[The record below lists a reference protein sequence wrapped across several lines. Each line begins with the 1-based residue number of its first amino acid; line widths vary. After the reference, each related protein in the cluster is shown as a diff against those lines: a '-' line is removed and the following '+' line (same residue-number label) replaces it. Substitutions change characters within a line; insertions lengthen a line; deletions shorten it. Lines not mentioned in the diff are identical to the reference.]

1 MSTTSETGKNVTPNE
16 DLYLAEWKAYPMK
29 APFVAKVVVDMCTGG
44 GEPLNRASAILEQLT
59 GQAPV
64 QSRARQTVRDFGIR
78 RKEPIA
84 VRVTL
89 RDEKAHKF
97 LARALEA
104 KENVLLIKN
113 WDDDGNFAFGITEHI
128 DIPDVKYDPQLGI
141 QGMNITVCIERP
153 GFRVKRRRRRR
164 TKVPYRHRL
173 TPEESMVFIKNTFG
187 VEILE
192 KVRERTYLF

>member
-1 MSTTSETGKNVTPNE
+1 MSIENE
-16 DLYLAEWKAYPMK
+16 AVFLEDWKAYPMRE
-29 APFVAKVVVDMCTGG
+29 PHIAKVVVDVCTGG
-44 GEPLNRASAILEQLT
+44 GEPLTRAATILEDLT
-59 GQAPV
+59 GQTPT
-64 QSRARQTVRDFGIR
+64 QSKARQTIRDFGIR

-89 RDEKAHKF
+89 RHKKAEEF
-97 LARALEA
+97 LARALKA
-104 KENVLLIKN
+104 KDSVLLIKN
-113 WDDDGNFAFGITEHI
+113 WDLDGNFAFGIAEHI

-153 GFRVKRRRRRR
+153 GFRVKRRRRGR

-173 TPEESMVFIKNTFG
+173 TPEESMVFVKNKFQ

-192 KVRERTYLF
+192 KERERTYLF

>member
-1 MSTTSETGKNVTPNE
+1 MSVTPNE
-16 DLYLAEWKAYPMK
+16 ELFLADWETHPMK
-29 APFVAKVVVDMCTGG
+29 QPYIAKVVIDMCTGG
-44 GEPLNRASAILEQLT
+44 GEPLNRGSTILEQLT
-59 GQAPV
+59 GQLPV

-89 RDEKAHKF
+89 RNDSAKGF
-97 LARALEA
+97 LARALQA
-104 KENVLLIKN
+104 KENVLLIRN
-113 WDDDGNFAFGITEHI
+113 WDEDGNFAFGINEHI
-128 DIPDVKYDPQLGI
+128 DVPDVKYDPQLGI

-173 TPEESMVFIKNTFG
+173 TPEESMVFIKNNFG

-192 KVRERTYLF
+192 KERERTYLF

>member
-1 MSTTSETGKNVTPNE
+1 MSIENE
-16 DLYLAEWKAYPMK
+16 QINEQVFLENWKAYPMRE
-29 APFVAKVVVDMCTGG
+29 PYIAKVVIDMCTGG
-44 GEPLNRASAILEQLT
+44 GEALTRAATILEELS
-59 GQAPV
+59 GQTPT
-64 QSRARQTVRDFGIR
+64 QSKARQTVRDFGIR

-89 RDEKAHKF
+89 RHKKAEKF
-97 LARALEA
+97 LVKALKA

-113 WDDDGNFAFGITEHI
+113 WDLDGNFAFGISEHI

-153 GFRVKRRRRRR
+153 GFRVKRRRRKK

-173 TPEESMVFIKNTFG
+173 TPEESMVFVKNKFG
-187 VEILE
+187 IEILE
-192 KVRERTYLF
+192 KERERTYLF